1 MLPVTYLK
9 GIILKQYK
17 KLKRVLLT
25 LCLITA
31 FPTFANT
38 DETISITVFLKHD
51 QSKNLFEIKELL
63 KESKFYKHFPPKGVE
78 VESWK
83 VMMGIGQV
91 VTLRLPPSKLAA
103 LNLAVERYGWKAYTT
118 EFYPTYDLYP
128 IVKKEI
134 DKARK

>member
-1 MLPVTYLK
+1 
-9 GIILKQYK
+9 
-17 KLKRVLLT
+17 LKRYKNIKLILLT
-25 LCLITA
+25 LGLIIA
-31 FPTFANT
+31 SPSFANT

-63 KESKFYKHFPPKGVE
+63 KGSNFYKHFPPEGVE

-83 VMMGIGQV
+83 VLMGIGQV
-91 VTLRLPPSKLAA
+91 VTLRLPPNKLAA

-134 DKARK
+134 EKARK

>member
-1 MLPVTYLK
+1 M
-9 GIILKQYK
+9 
-17 KLKRVLLT
+17 KLI
-25 LCLITA
+25 LITQLFLLIT
-31 FPTFANT
+31 FPSFADT
-38 DETISITVFLKHD
+38 DEAISITVFLKHD

-63 KESKFYKHFPPKGVE
+63 KESNFYKHFPPEGVE

-91 VTLRLPPSKLAA
+91 VTLRVPPSKLAA
-103 LNLAVERYGWKAYTT
+103 LNLSVERYGWKAYTT

-134 DKARK
+134 EKARK

>member
-1 MLPVTYLK
+1 MK
-9 GIILKQYK
+9 RYK
-17 KLKRVLLT
+17 NIKLILLT
-25 LCLITA
+25 LGLIIA
-31 FPTFANT
+31 SPSFANT

-63 KESKFYKHFPPKGVE
+63 KGSNFYKHFPPEGVE

-83 VMMGIGQV
+83 VLMGIGQV
-91 VTLRLPPSKLAA
+91 VTLRLPPNKLAA

-134 DKARK
+134 EKARK

>member
-1 MLPVTYLK
+1 MKLYKNLK
-9 GIILKQYK
+9 LI
-17 KLKRVLLT
+17 
-25 LCLITA
+25 LITQLFLLIT
-31 FPTFANT
+31 FPSFADT
-38 DETISITVFLKHD
+38 DEAISITVFLKHD

-63 KESKFYKHFPPKGVE
+63 KESNFYKHFPPEGVE

-91 VTLRLPPSKLAA
+91 VTLRVPPSKLAA
-103 LNLAVERYGWKAYTT
+103 LNLSVERYGWKAYTT

-134 DKARK
+134 EKARK

>member
-1 MLPVTYLK
+1 MKLYKNLK
-9 GIILKQYK
+9 LILIAP
-17 KLKRVLLT
+17 LFL
-25 LCLITA
+25 LIT
-31 FPTFANT
+31 FPSFANT
-38 DETISITVFLKHD
+38 DEAVSITVFLKHD

-63 KESKFYKHFPPKGVE
+63 KESNFYKHFPPEGVE

-91 VTLRLPPSKLAA
+91 VTLRVPPNKLVA

-134 DKARK
+134 EKARK